1 MRKIPS
7 GWLIAA
13 SVMLA
18 CSAQAAPARKP
29 QPKTPPRGKPAA
41 TAPAAPAGATLQP
54 VRSVEGIVEYKL
66 PNGLQVLLAPD
77 DAKPTTTV
85 NLTYRV
91 GSRQENYG
99 ETGMAH
105 LLEHL
110 LFKGSPK
117 YPKAWAEFTK
127 RGLRANG
134 STWLDRTNYFAS
146 FTANEDNL
154 RWYLGWQA
162 DAMVNSFIA
171 RRDLDTEMT
180 VVRNEMEMG
189 ENNPSRILFEK
200 TLAMMFQW
208 HNYGHDTI
216 GARADVE
223 NVDIGRL
230 QGFYHQYYQPDNA
243 TLIVSGKFDPAKV
256 MAWVQAEFSKI
267 PAPKRTLPHLYTI
280 DPVQDGER
288 AITLRRNGGVPLQFA
303 AYHVPP
309 GAHPDTAAVELLG
322 LVMSDVP
329 SGRLHK
335 KLVESQLAANV
346 FSWNAALAD
355 PGFALFGAQLAPGQD
370 ADKARD
376 ALLATV
382 ESVTTQPITE
392 EEVNRARA
400 KWLKDWDLRFS
411 DPETVGVAL
420 SETVAQGDWRLFF
433 LLRDRVKTVTAA
445 DLNRVA
451 TERFLRDN
459 RTLATFVPTDK
470 PTRAPKPENVNVVEE
485 LKSFKPVETM
495 AKVEAFDASPANIE
509 ARTQRFEVA
518 PGLKVSL
525 LPKAT
530 RGDVVN
536 AQISLRLGDE
546 ESLKGQSTTAEL
558 LAAMLDKGTAKLSRQ
573 QLQDRMTA
581 LKAEIGF
588 GGSADNLMANIFTT
602 RENLPAVIDLVG
614 QMLREPAFPADG
626 LEEVRRQVLSSIEQ
640 SRKEPEVIV
649 EDALDRHGN
658 PYPKG
663 DVRYARTFDES
674 VTEVNA
680 ATVAQIKAFHQRFL
694 GVGRA
699 QFAAVGSMDV
709 PAVRAA
715 LDNAFAGW
723 APAATFKRV
732 PHPLV
737 SVPAA
742 RLAFETPDK
751 QNATMVVRLPL
762 PLKELDPDQA
772 PLMVA
777 NFAFGSGG
785 NSRLWKRI
793 REGEGLSYDVRS
805 SLAWNAEDAN
815 TGWHASAI
823 FAPQNRA
830 KVEAAFKEEAEKS
843 IKTGFTADEIAQA
856 KSGLLNYRRLSR
868 AQDGNLAGGLANNDY
883 LGRNFTVAQKLDDA
897 IAAVTPEQAAAA
909 WRKYIDPQRF
919 VSAVAGDFKGK

>member
-1 MRKIPS
+1 MRRPPPKAPPRQP
-7 GWLIAA
+7 AA
-13 SVMLA
+13 
-18 CSAQAAPARKP
+18 AAPA
-29 QPKTPPRGKPAA
+29 AA
-41 TAPAAPAGATLQP
+41 VALQP
-54 VRSVEGIVEYKL
+54 VRSVEGIAEYRL
-66 PNGLQVLLAPD
+66 SNGLQVLLAPD

-91 GSRQENYG
+91 GSRHENYG

-110 LFKGSPK
+110 LFKGTPK
-117 YPKAWAEFTK
+117 YPKAWSEFSK

-154 RWYLGWQA
+154 RWYLAWQA

-171 RRDLDTEMT
+171 KRDLDTEMT

-200 TLAMMFQW
+200 TLATMYQW

-230 QGFYHQYYQPDNA
+230 QAFYRQYYQPDNA
-243 TLIVSGKFDPAKV
+243 TLIVSGQFDPAKV
-256 MAWVQAEFSKI
+256 IGWIQAEFGRL
-267 PAPKRTLPHLYTI
+267 PAPKRSLPKLYTI

-288 AITLRRNGGVPLQFA
+288 TVTLRRHGGVPLLFS

-309 GAHPDTAAVELLG
+309 GPHPDTAAIELLG

-329 SGRLHK
+329 AGRLHK
-335 KLVESQLAANV
+335 KLVDGQLAASV

-370 ADKARD
+370 ADKARE
-376 ALLATV
+376 ALLGV
-382 ESVTTQPITE
+382 LESIAAQPITD
-392 EEVNRARA
+392 EEVERARA
-400 KWLKDWDLRFS
+400 KWLKDWELRFS

-433 LLRDRVKTVTAA
+433 LLRDRVKAISTAEV
-445 DLNRVA
+445 NRVA
-451 TERFLRDN
+451 REYLLRDN
-459 RTLATFVPTDK
+459 RTLATYVPTEQ
-470 PTRAPKPENVNVVEE
+470 PTRAPAPRSVDVAAQ
-485 LKSFKPVETM
+485 LKDFKPVETV

-509 ARTQRFEVA
+509 ARTQRFEIA

-525 LPKAT
+525 LPKPT

-536 AQISLRLGDE
+536 AQLVLRLGDE
-546 ESLKGQSTTAEL
+546 QSLKGQAAVGEL
-558 LAAMLDKGTAKLSRQ
+558 LGAMLDKGTRQLTRQ

-581 LKAEIGF
+581 LKAEIQV
-588 GGSADNLMANIFTT
+588 GGTAEALSVSLMTT
-602 RENLPAVIDLVG
+602 RQNLPAAIDLVG
-614 QMLREPAFPADG
+614 QMLRESTFPADA
-626 LEEVRRQVLSSIEQ
+626 LEEVRRQVLAGIEQ
-640 SRKEPEVIV
+640 GRKEPEVIAD
-649 EDALDRHGN
+649 DALDRHGN
-658 PYPKG
+658 PYPAG
-663 DVRYARTFDES
+663 DVRHARGFDEL
-674 VTEVNA
+674 
-680 ATVAQIKAFHQRFL
+680 VADIGAVKIDQIKAFHQRFV
-694 GVGRA
+694 GAGRA
-699 QFAAVGSMDV
+699 QFAAVGALDV

-715 LDNAFAGW
+715 LEKAFAGW
-723 APAATFKRV
+723 SSGVAFDRV
-732 PHPLV
+732 PRPLV
-737 SVPAA
+737 APPPA
-742 RLAFETPDK
+742 RLVFETPDK
-751 QNATMVVRLPL
+751 QNATMLVRLPL

-785 NSRLWKRI
+785 SSRLWKRI

-805 SLAWNAEDAN
+805 VLSWNALDAN
-815 TGWHASAI
+815 TGWQASAI
-823 FAPQNRA
+823 FAPQNRSR
-830 KVEAAFKEEAEKS
+830 VEAAFNEEAARSLKD
-843 IKTGFTADEIAQA
+843 GFTAAEIAEA
-856 KSGLLNYRRLSR
+856 KSALLNYRRLSR
-868 AQDGNLAGGLANNDY
+868 AQDANLAAGLANNDY
-883 LGRNFTVAQKLDDA
+883 LGRRFTVAQQLDEA
-897 IAAVTPEQAAAA
+897 IAAVTPEQANAA

-919 VSAVAGDFKGK
+919 VRAVAGDFKGR